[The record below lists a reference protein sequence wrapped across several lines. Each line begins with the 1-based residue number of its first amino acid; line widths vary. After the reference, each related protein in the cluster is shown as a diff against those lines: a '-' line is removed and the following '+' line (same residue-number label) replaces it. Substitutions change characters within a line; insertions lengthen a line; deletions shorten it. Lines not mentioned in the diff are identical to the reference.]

1 MTGAGAAGSWRG
13 DDGAPDGRSMNHRD
27 VVIVGPGRVG
37 TALAL
42 ALTRAGLRIVG
53 VGGGSAASRQRFA
66 DLVAGVRADAD
77 PAGVVP
83 RAGTVVLA
91 TPDDVLDQV
100 VTDLA
105 VAHAFAED
113 QHVVHV
119 AGSRGL
125 GVLERAALA
134 GARVAAC
141 HPAQTVPAGAPDP
154 DVFVGSAW
162 AVTCRSVDRAWA
174 HDLVTAVGG
183 DPHDVPD
190 DRRVLY
196 HAALTV
202 GSNTV
207 GAAVAVARQL
217 LLAARVDD
225 PRAFLDPLIAASV
238 ANVLA
243 DGASALTGPVVRG
256 DVGTVR
262 AHLQALDADLPALGT
277 AYRELS
283 RVLLGQVG
291 PTLPADVRM
300 VMGDLLRE
308 PDVDSPTDTGA

>member
-1 MTGAGAAGSWRG
+1 
-13 DDGAPDGRSMNHRD
+13 MNHRD

-42 ALTRAGLRIVG
+42 ALVRGGFRVVG
-53 VGGGSAASRQRFA
+53 VGGGSDASRQRFA
-66 DLVAGVRADAD
+66 GLVAGVRQDAD
-77 PAGVVP
+77 PAVAVP
-83 RAGTVVLA
+83 RGGTVVLA
-91 TPDDVLDQV
+91 TPDDVLAQV
-100 VTDLA
+100 VTDLVRA
-105 VAHAFAED
+105 DALAEG
-113 QHVVHV
+113 QRVVHV
-119 AGSRGL
+119 AGSQGL
-125 GVLERAALA
+125 GVLERAELA

-141 HPAQTVPAGAPDP
+141 HPAQTVPAGTPDP

-174 HDLVTAVGG
+174 HDLVETVGG

-225 PRAFLDPLIAASV
+225 PRAFLDPLVSASV

-262 AHLQALDADLPALGT
+262 SHLQALDTDLPALGQ

-283 RVLLGQVG
+283 RVLLGQVA
-291 PTLPADVRM
+291 PTLPADVQAALA
-300 VMGDLLRE
+300 DLLQPGPADR
-308 PDVDSPTDTGA
+308 PADGTPPVPRDPGA

>member
-1 MTGAGAAGSWRG
+1 
-13 DDGAPDGRSMNHRD
+13 MNHRD

-42 ALTRAGLRIVG
+42 ALTRAGFRVVG
-53 VGGGSAASRQRFA
+53 VGGGSETSRQRFA
-66 DLVAGVRADAD
+66 GLVAGVRSDAD
-77 PAGVVP
+77 PAAVVP
-83 RAGTVVLA
+83 RGGTVILA
-91 TPDDVLDQV
+91 TPDDVLAQV

-105 VAHAFAED
+105 RGDVFAED
-113 QHVVHV
+113 QRVVHV
-119 AGSRGL
+119 AGSQGL
-125 GVLERAALA
+125 AVLERAALA
-134 GARVAAC
+134 GARIAAC
-141 HPAQTVPAGAPDP
+141 HPAQTVPAGPSDP

-162 AVTCRSVDRAWA
+162 AVTCRSSDRPWA
-174 HDLVTAVGG
+174 HDLVEAIGG

-207 GAAVAVARQL
+207 GAAVAVARNL

-225 PRAFLDPLIAASV
+225 PRAFLDPLVAASV
-238 ANVLA
+238 ANVLT

-262 AHLQALDADLPALGT
+262 AHLQALDADLPQLGR
-277 AYRELS
+277 AYRDLS
-283 RVLLGQVG
+283 RVLLGQVA
-291 PTLPADVRM
+291 PTLPPDVREALD
-300 VMGDLLRE
+300 DLLRDLD
-308 PDVDSPTDTGA
+308 PPFPADPGA